1 MMKVYA
7 ILFVVALIGGV
18 GYGAVSYYNDTQQRI
33 QILTENNAKFETAY
47 NTQQETIGTLE
58 KNVELQ
64 SKLNRE
70 LAQKLQQSEK
80 YQDELRTKLQKHDLT
95 RLSKEKPQLIEKRI
109 NDGSKKLFDTLE
121 SDTAK

>member
-1 MMKVYA
+1 MIKVYA

-58 KNVELQ
+58 KNAELQ
-64 SKLNRE
+64 SELSRE